1 MKSQVI
7 IVGPLELQNQLL
19 TKSLEQTLGVTCTCF
34 KNFRAVIIEDSG
46 QTLLLWDYLNSSPEE
61 LWNELAEF
69 RCHTGFED
77 DLALF
82 NVDPDACIETE
93 AIRKK
98 VSGLFYESTPADM
111 IIKGVKGMLDG
122 ELWFSRN
129 ALRHYVLETRDI
141 EDHAPSEDT
150 TLTAREKQILVML
163 AGGAANKE
171 IADRLC
177 ISPHTVRTH
186 IYNLYAKIK
195 TPNRV
200 QAALWAA
207 NHMAD
212 LE

>member
-1 MKSQVI
+1 
-7 IVGPLELQNQLL
+7 LELQNQLL
-19 TKSLEQTLGVTCTCF
+19 TRSLEQTLGVTCTCF
-34 KNFRAVIIEDSG
+34 KNCRAVIIEGRG
-46 QTLLLWDYLNSSPEE
+46 QTLLLWDYLNSSPER

-69 RCHTGFED
+69 KCQKGFQD

-82 NVDPDACIETE
+82 NVDPGAGIETE

-98 VSGLFYESTPADM
+98 VSGLFYENTPADM
-111 IIKGVKGMLDG
+111 IIKGVKAILDG

-129 ALRHYVLETRDI
+129 ALRDYVLETRDI
-141 EDHAPSEDT
+141 EDHAPAEDT

-163 AGGAANKE
+163 AAGAANKE

-207 NHMAD
+207 NNLSE